1 MSSSLAEMKKKIV
14 KLIIKVEKEEEFKFM
29 KSNEILH
36 NVLEMTEIIIFQV
49 KFCET
54 QCGKTRNSLPL
65 KFFSVKSTYSR
76 VV

>member
-36 NVLEMTEIIIFQV
+36 NVLEMTEIILFQL
-49 KFCET
+49 KLCEIYSHT
-54 QCGKTRNSLPL
+54 LPRQNFRESVTFLLPL
-65 KFFSVKSTYSR
+65 F
-76 VV
+76 